1 MSINQARQQRRVAQ
15 VDDLGSLWMFDGR
28 TNFHDAILLHQHFA
42 GSDYFPVLDIEE
54 ARGVQN
60 DGVFGG
66 RWCGLREHQ
75 R

>member
-1 MSINQARQQRRVAQ
+1 
-15 VDDLGSLWMFDGR
+15 MFDGR
-28 TNFHDAILLHQHFA
+28 TNLHDAILLHQHFA

-60 DGVFGG
+60 DGLFWG
-66 RWCGLREHQ
+66 RWCGLREDQ